1 MTQIEKWKYDYFKG
15 KDEKYKNYVNRFID
29 YLKFIEKVD
38 TPNKVTIDDVS
49 NGVGH
54 YVKIYSIISISS
66 VELYLESLKD
76 FYYYL
81 SKTGK
86 SKDIFYQVNYE
97 KYKND
102 LVNSLKRKI
111 LFNRFVYFLENL
123 I

>member
-1 MTQIEKWKYDYFKG
+1 MAEIEKWRDDYFKE
-15 KDEKYKNYVNRFID
+15 KDEKYKNSINRFID
-29 YLKFIEKVD
+29 YLKFIEKID
-38 TPNKVTIDDVS
+38 RPNKVTIDDVS

-66 VELYLESLKD
+66 VELYLEALKD

-81 SKTGK
+81 SKTGA
-86 SKDIFYQVNYE
+86 SKDIFYQINYE

-102 LVNSLKRKI
+102 LVNSLKRKV
-111 LFNRFVYFLENL
+111 LVNRFVYFLKNV